1 MKQILVLFVAL
12 TFLAAPA
19 FAKPKDVLPSPLKT
33 GPATDKSFGKAVDK
47 IQAEAV
53 DAIADQLLGEDGKT
67 TTKVV
72 KVKGSG
78 MPPGLAKKGK
88 MPPGLAKQ
96 GKIPPGWQKGGTT
109 VIEVETEKK
118 QSLVRRFIN
127 KLFGEKKADEAK
139 KE

>member
-1 MKQILVLFVAL
+1 M
-12 TFLAAPA
+12 
-19 FAKPKDVLPSPLKT
+19 
-33 GPATDKSFGKAVDK
+33 DK

-53 DAIADQLLGEDGKT
+53 DAITDQLLGENGKT

-96 GKIPPGWQKGGTT
+96 GKVPPGWQKGGTT